1 MRRGESRRSTHRK
14 RGWICGEAVVRFLLF
29 RNWVWRTLVLMV
41 LSSNLSF
48 AADALEWSEARE
60 AGNRLYKLGQ
70 VEAAEKKYL
79 EALKIAESFAENDG
93 RLSSTL
99 SGL

>member
-1 MRRGESRRSTHRK
+1 M
-14 RGWICGEAVVRFLLF
+14 RFLLF
-29 RNWVWRTLVLMV
+29 RNWVSRALVLMV

-48 AADALEWSEARE
+48 AAGDRQWSEAME
-60 AGNRLYKLGQ
+60 AGNRLYKLGR

-99 SGL
+99 SGLGESLMAPKASIPKPRR